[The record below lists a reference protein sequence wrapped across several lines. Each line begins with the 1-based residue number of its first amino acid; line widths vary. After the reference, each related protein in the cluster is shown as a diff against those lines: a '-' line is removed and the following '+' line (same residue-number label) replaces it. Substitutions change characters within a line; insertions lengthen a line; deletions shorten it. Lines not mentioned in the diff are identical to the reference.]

1 MPAAIILLQKLS
13 MYRIV
18 CVASSDE
25 EDLVLASVFVLVLVL
40 DLGLVFV
47 LVEVAEFVLV
57 RGNQVHE
64 KRK

>member
-1 MPAAIILLQKLS
+1 